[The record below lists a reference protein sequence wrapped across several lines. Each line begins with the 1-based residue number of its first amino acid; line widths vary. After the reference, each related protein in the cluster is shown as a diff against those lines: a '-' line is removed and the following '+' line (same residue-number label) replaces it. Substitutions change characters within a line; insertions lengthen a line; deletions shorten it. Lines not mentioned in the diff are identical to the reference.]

1 MSKELPYFK
10 FFSDQ
15 WIGKSITL
23 ETYELQ
29 GVFISVC
36 AIYWTNDCRVAIAT
50 LKRRY
55 GDAIPT
61 LIGYGYIN
69 DENGYAKIK
78 FLDEQFV
85 ELSKNKKN
93 QQVNGLKGS
102 EVRWGKK
109 TNIENGDPN
118 GYPIALRKEKKRK
131 EKIRKDKII
140 KEIEYNYSELKNEF
154 KNSQTRLE
162 QIAKTR
168 KITLNKVLDL
178 VEMFFEELNITEPN
192 GLRTVNEAFKHFFN
206 WTKYKLEIKNS
217 KFKVE
222 DAPIPKALSPEM
234 VEFMKKS
241 KGVI

>member
-93 QQVNGLKGS
+93 QQGS
-102 EVRWGKK
+102 
-109 TNIENGDPN
+109 
-118 GYPIALRKEKKRK
+118 
-131 EKIRKDKII
+131 
-140 KEIEYNYSELKNEF
+140 
-154 KNSQTRLE
+154 
-162 QIAKTR
+162 
-168 KITLNKVLDL
+168 
-178 VEMFFEELNITEPN
+178 
-192 GLRTVNEAFKHFFN
+192 
-206 WTKYKLEIKNS
+206 
-217 KFKVE
+217 
-222 DAPIPKALSPEM
+222 M
-234 VEFMKKS
+234 VS
-241 KGVI
+241 L